1 MKPIYEDV
9 ASSTL
14 DLSDLDGDSEITVQ
28 DAYLFANA
36 AAGNGDSLTNVQ
48 RTAADVDGDGNITVQ
63 DAYIIQRYF
72 ASYAA
77 GNTVTWEELI

>member
-1 MKPIYEDV
+1 M
-9 ASSTL
+9 
-14 DLSDLDGDSEITVQ
+14 
-28 DAYLFANA
+28 
-36 AAGNGDSLTNVQ
+36 TNVQ